1 VREPV
6 YDGAEGLRQ
15 CSVVMDSIP
24 GNVTAA
30 RCLRHRRSN
39 AYRSGKPGTRLR
51 LDLTQI
57 KYFLALARTLN
68 FTRAAE
74 ACNVTQ
80 PALTKSIQR
89 LENEFGGVLL
99 LRERSQT
106 QLTELGRVVLPLLQ
120 QTFDAAENVRRE
132 AAQFRKQGVSPLRI
146 AVGRCVDAA
155 IVMPLVRELADK
167 LPGLE
172 LTLREGTADEINH
185 WLLHSTIDATVT
197 ADANGLTE
205 RAHRWLLFADPV
217 VALLP
222 AGHKLAAESH
232 VETAATY
239 REPFVGRLDAC
250 ARMDRLATRGEAGRA
265 ERAVIVH
272 RAGSEAQVQD
282 LVCQGFGLTLS
293 TERQRTHP
301 AVVRKRLSPPETIPV
316 YLAAIAG
323 RPASRAADIFLKLA
337 RARDW
342 AEG

>member
-1 VREPV
+1 
-6 YDGAEGLRQ
+6 
-15 CSVVMDSIP
+15 M
-24 GNVTAA
+24 
-30 RCLRHRRSN
+30 
-39 AYRSGKPGTRLR
+39 
-51 LDLTQI
+51 DLTQI

-132 AAQFRKQGVSPLRI
+132 AAQFRKQAASPLRI
-146 AVGRCVDAA
+146 AVGRCVDSGIAL
-155 IVMPLVRELADK
+155 PLLREVATK
-167 LPGLE
+167 LPELE
-172 LTLREGTADEINH
+172 MTLRDGTGDEINH
-185 WLLHSTIDATVT
+185 WLLHSTIDVALTT
-197 ADANGLTE
+197 DAEILTE

-232 VETAATY
+232 VETAAAC

-250 ARMDRLATRGEAGRA
+250 ARLDRLAVRSDAGRDG
-265 ERAVIVH
+265 RAVIVH
-272 RAGSEAQVQD
+272 RAATEAQVQD
-282 LVCQGFGLTLS
+282 LVRQGFGLTLS

-323 RPASRAADIFLKLA
+323 RPASRAADVFLKLA

>member
-1 VREPV
+1 
-6 YDGAEGLRQ
+6 
-15 CSVVMDSIP
+15 M
-24 GNVTAA
+24 
-30 RCLRHRRSN
+30 
-39 AYRSGKPGTRLR
+39 
-51 LDLTQI
+51 DLTQI

-132 AAQFRKQGVSPLRI
+132 AAQFRKQSSSPLRI
-146 AVGRCVDAA
+146 AMGHCVDSA
-155 IVMPLVRELADK
+155 VVVPLFRELAGK
-167 LPGLE
+167 LPRLE
-172 LTLREGTADEINH
+172 LTLREGTADQINH
-185 WLLHSTIDATVT
+185 WLLESTIDVTLT
-197 ADANGLTE
+197 ADTDSLTE

-222 AGHKLAAESH
+222 AGHALARDSH
-232 VETAATY
+232 VETIDAY
-239 REPFVGRLDAC
+239 REPFVGRLEPC
-250 ARMDRLATRGEAGRA
+250 ARMDQLATRGGAGHHGK
-265 ERAVIVH
+265 AVIVH
-272 RAGSEAQVQD
+272 RAATEAQVQD

-301 AVVRKRLSPPETIPV
+301 NVVRKRLSPPEAIPV

-337 RARDW
+337 RARGWVD
-342 AEG
+342 A

>member
-1 VREPV
+1 
-6 YDGAEGLRQ
+6 
-15 CSVVMDSIP
+15 M
-24 GNVTAA
+24 
-30 RCLRHRRSN
+30 
-39 AYRSGKPGTRLR
+39 
-51 LDLTQI
+51 DLTQI
-57 KYFLALARTLN
+57 KYFLTLARTLN

-89 LENEFGGVLL
+89 LENEFGGALL

-132 AAQFRKQGVSPLRI
+132 AAQFRKQGASPLRI
-146 AVGRCVDAA
+146 AVGRCVDSAL
-155 IVMPLVRELADK
+155 VMPLLRELAGR
-167 LPGLE
+167 LPKLE
-172 LTLREGTADEINH
+172 LTLREGTTDEINH
-185 WLLHSTIDATVT
+185 WLLHATVDVTLT
-197 ADANGLTE
+197 ADADALTE
-205 RAHRWLLFADPV
+205 RANRWLLFADPV

-222 AGHKLAAESH
+222 AGHALAAESY
-232 VETAATY
+232 VETAAAY
-239 REPFVGRLDAC
+239 REPFVGRLDGG
-250 ARMDRLATRGEAGRA
+250 ARMDGMATRGGAGRPEKA
-265 ERAVIVH
+265 MIVH
-272 RAGSEAQVQD
+272 RAATEAQVQY

-301 AVVRKRLSPPETIPV
+301 TVVRKRLSPPEAIPV

-323 RPASRAADIFLKLA
+323 RPSSRAADAFLKLA

>member
-1 VREPV
+1 
-6 YDGAEGLRQ
+6 
-15 CSVVMDSIP
+15 M
-24 GNVTAA
+24 
-30 RCLRHRRSN
+30 
-39 AYRSGKPGTRLR
+39 
-51 LDLTQI
+51 DLTQI

-132 AAQFRKQGVSPLRI
+132 AAQFRKHSASPLRI
-146 AVGRCVDAA
+146 AMGRCVDSA
-155 IVMPLVRELADK
+155 IVVPLVRELAGK
-167 LPGLE
+167 LPRLE

-185 WLLHSTIDATVT
+185 WLLDSTIDVTLT
-197 ADANGLTE
+197 ADTDSLTE

-222 AGHKLAAESH
+222 TGHALARDSH
-232 VETAATY
+232 VETMDVY
-239 REPFVGRLDAC
+239 REPFVGRLEPC
-250 ARMDRLATRGEAGRA
+250 ARIDRVATRGGAGHHGK
-265 ERAVIVH
+265 AVIVH
-272 RAGSEAQVQD
+272 RAATEAQVQD

-301 AVVRKRLSPPETIPV
+301 SLVRKRLSPPETIPV

-323 RPASRAADIFLKLA
+323 RPASRAADVFLKLA
-337 RARDW
+337 RARGW
-342 AEG
+342 AEA